1 VRNQMKVFK
10 NKKIYTYKET
20 FRTAV
25 CFFNGLRFIKK
36 AKKDKVINKAFVERI
51 MLGVTEVNG
60 CTLCSYQH
68 TGVALKAGLSREE
81 IRALLDG
88 ELQTVKEH
96 EIIGVL
102 FGKHVADQRGLFD
115 KEAYDRMVK
124 EYGEERS
131 LGVLGAVRI
140 IMFTNIIGIM
150 GGVLYDTLTLKNK
163 KLGLFIHELIRLPL
177 LIIMMPIA
185 FITFLGLQ
193 LLSIERLK
201 LGYKA

>member
-1 VRNQMKVFK
+1 MKVFK

-25 CFFNGLRFIKK
+25 CFFNGLRFIKQ
-36 AKKDKVINKAFVERI
+36 AKKAKVINKAFVERI

-88 ELQTVKEH
+88 ELQSVKEN

-124 EYGEERS
+124 EYGEERA

-150 GGVLYDTLTLKNK
+150 GGILFDTITLKNK

-177 LIIMMPIA
+177 LVIMMPFA
-185 FITFLGLQ
+185 LLTFIGLQ
-193 LLSIERLK
+193 ILSIERLN

>member
-1 VRNQMKVFK
+1 MKVFK

-25 CFFNGLRFIKK
+25 CFFNGLRFIKQ
-36 AKKDKVINKAFVERI
+36 AKKAKVINKAFVERI

-68 TGVALKAGLSREE
+68 TGVALKAGLSRDE

-88 ELQTVKEH
+88 ELQSVNEN

-124 EYGEERS
+124 EYGEERA

-150 GGVLYDTLTLKNK
+150 GGILFDTITFKNRK
-163 KLGLFIHELIRLPL
+163 PSLFVHELVRLPL
-177 LIIMMPIA
+177 LVMMMPLA
-185 FITFLGLQ
+185 LLTFIGLQ
-193 LLSIERLK
+193 FLSIERLN

>member
-1 VRNQMKVFK
+1 MKVFK

-25 CFFNGLRFIKK
+25 CFFNGLRFIKQ
-36 AKKDKVINKAFVERI
+36 AKKTKVINKAFVERI

-88 ELQTVKEH
+88 ELQSVQEN

-124 EYGEERS
+124 EYGEERA

-150 GGVLYDTLTLKNK
+150 GGILFDTITLKNK
-163 KLGLFIHELIRLPL
+163 KIGLFIHELVRLPL
-177 LIIMMPIA
+177 LVMMMPFA
-185 FITFLGLQ
+185 LLTFIGLQ
-193 LLSIERLK
+193 FLSIERLN

>member
-1 VRNQMKVFK
+1 MKVFK

-25 CFFNGLRFIKK
+25 CFFNGLRFIKQ
-36 AKKDKVINKAFVERI
+36 AKRNKVINKAFVERI

-68 TGVALKAGLSREE
+68 TGIALKAGLSREE
-81 IRALLDG
+81 IRALLEG
-88 ELQTVKEH
+88 ELQSVKEH

-124 EYGEERS
+124 EYGEDRS

-150 GGVLYDTLTLKNK
+150 GGVLFDTLTLKNK
-163 KLGLFIHELIRLPL
+163 KLSLFIHELIRLPL

-185 FITFLGLQ
+185 FVTFLVLQ
-193 LLSIERLK
+193 VLSIERLN
-201 LGYKA
+201 LGYKV

>member
-1 VRNQMKVFK
+1 MKVFK
-10 NKKIYTYKET
+10 NKKIYTYQET

-25 CFFNGLRFIKK
+25 CFFNGLVFIKK
-36 AKKDKVINKAFVERI
+36 AKKAKVINKPFVERI

-68 TGVALKAGLSREE
+68 TGIALKAGLSREE

-88 ELQTVKEH
+88 ELQTVQEH

-115 KEAYDRMVK
+115 KEAFDRMVK
-124 EYGEERS
+124 EYGEDRS

-150 GGVLYDTLTLKNK
+150 GGVLFDTLTLKNK
-163 KLGLFIHELIRLPL
+163 KLGLFIHELVKLPL
-177 LIIMMPIA
+177 FIMMIPIA
-185 FITFLGLQ
+185 FITFIGIQ
-193 LLSIERLK
+193 LLSLEHLK
-201 LGYKA
+201 FGYKA

>member
-1 VRNQMKVFK
+1 MKVFK
-10 NKKIYTYKET
+10 NKKIYTYPEM
-20 FRTAV
+20 FRTMV
-25 CFFNGLRFIKK
+25 CFFNGLRFIKQ
-36 AKKDKVINKAFVERI
+36 AKQAKMINKPFVERI

-68 TGVALKAGLSREE
+68 TGVALRAGLSRDE

-88 ELQTVKEH
+88 ELSTIKDE
-96 EIIGVL
+96 EIVGVL

-115 KEAYDRMVK
+115 KDAFDRMVK
-124 EYGEERS
+124 EYGDVRA

-150 GGVLYDTLTLKNK
+150 GGVLYDTLTFKNK
-163 KLGLFIHELIRLPL
+163 KLGLFIHELVRLPL
-177 LIIMMPIA
+177 FMLMMPIA
-185 FITFLGLQ
+185 FLTFILLQ
-193 LLSIERLK
+193 FSNNPALV

>member
-1 VRNQMKVFK
+1 MKIFK
-10 NKKIYTYKET
+10 NKKIYTYQET

-25 CFFNGLRFIKK
+25 CFFNGLRFIKI
-36 AKKDKVINKAFVERI
+36 AKKAKVINKAFVERI

-60 CTLCSYQH
+60 CTLCSFQH
-68 TGVALKAGLSREE
+68 TGIALKAGLSREE
-81 IRALLDG
+81 IKALLDG
-88 ELQTVKEH
+88 ELQSVKEH

-150 GGVLYDTLTLKNK
+150 GGVLFDTLTLKNK
-163 KLGLFIHELIRLPL
+163 KIGLFIHELIKLPL
-177 LIIMMPIA
+177 FIMMMPIA
-185 FITFLGLQ
+185 LLTFMGIQ
-193 LLSIERLK
+193 LLSIERLN

>member
-1 VRNQMKVFK
+1 MKVFK
-10 NKKIYTYKET
+10 NKKIYTYQET

-25 CFFNGLRFIKK
+25 CFFNGLRFIKQAKQAK
-36 AKKDKVINKAFVERI
+36 AINKPFVERI

-68 TGVALKAGLSREE
+68 TGIALKAGLTREE
-81 IRALLDG
+81 IKALLDG
-88 ELQTVKEH
+88 ELESVNDN

-124 EYGEERS
+124 EYGDERA

-150 GGVLYDTLTLKNK
+150 GGVLFDTLTFKNK
-163 KLGLFIHELIRLPL
+163 KLGLFLHELVRLPL
-177 LIIMMPIA
+177 FILMMPLA
-185 FITFLGLQ
+185 FMTFMALQ
-193 LLSIERLK
+193 FTSSERLK

>member
-1 VRNQMKVFK
+1 MKVFK

-25 CFFNGLRFIKK
+25 CFFNGLRFIKQ
-36 AKKDKVINKAFVERI
+36 AKKAKVINKAFVERI

-88 ELQTVKEH
+88 ELQSVNEN

-124 EYGEERS
+124 EYGEERA

-150 GGVLYDTLTLKNK
+150 GGILFDTITFKNRK
-163 KLGLFIHELIRLPL
+163 PSLFVHELVRLPL
-177 LIIMMPIA
+177 LVMMMPLA
-185 FITFLGLQ
+185 LLTFIGLQ
-193 LLSIERLK
+193 FLSIERLN

>member
-1 VRNQMKVFK
+1 MKVFK
-10 NKKIYTYKET
+10 NKKIYTYKEM

-25 CFFNGLRFIKK
+25 CFFNGLRFIKQ
-36 AKKDKVINKAFVERI
+36 AKKAKVINKAFVERI

-88 ELQTVKEH
+88 ELQSVQEN

-124 EYGEERS
+124 EYGEERA

-150 GGVLYDTLTLKNK
+150 GGVLFDTITFNNK
-163 KLGLFIHELIRLPL
+163 KIGLFIHELVRLPL
-177 LIIMMPIA
+177 LVMMMPFA
-185 FITFLGLQ
+185 LLTFIGLQ
-193 LLSIERLK
+193 FLSIERLN

>member
-1 VRNQMKVFK
+1 MKVFK
-10 NKKIYTYKET
+10 NKKIYTYKEM
-20 FRTAV
+20 FRTVV
-25 CFFNGLRFIKK
+25 CFFNGLRFIKQ
-36 AKKDKVINKAFVERI
+36 AKKAKVINKAFVERI

-88 ELQTVKEH
+88 ELQSVQEN

-124 EYGEERS
+124 EYGEERA

-150 GGVLYDTLTLKNK
+150 GGILFDTITFKNK
-163 KLGLFIHELIRLPL
+163 KIGLFIHELVRLPL
-177 LIIMMPIA
+177 LVMMMPFA
-185 FITFLGLQ
+185 LLTFIGLQ
-193 LLSIERLK
+193 FLSIERLN

>member
-1 VRNQMKVFK
+1 MMKVFK

-25 CFFNGLRFIKK
+25 CFFNGLRFIKQ
-36 AKKDKVINKAFVERI
+36 AKKARAINKAFAERI

-68 TGVALKAGLSREE
+68 TGMALKAGLNLDE
-81 IRALLDG
+81 IKALLDG
-88 ELQTVKEH
+88 ELQTVQEN

-102 FGKHVADQRGLFD
+102 FGKHVADRRGLFD
-115 KEAYDRMVK
+115 KATFDRMVK
-124 EYGEERS
+124 EYGEERA

-150 GGVLYDTLTLKNK
+150 AGVIFDTLTLKNK
-163 KLGLFIHELIRLPL
+163 SIGLFIHELLRLPL
-177 LIIMMPIA
+177 LLIIMPMA
-185 FITFLGLQ
+185 LITFIGLQ
-193 LLSIERLK
+193 FLKNERLN